1 MESMQ
6 ESSGVGERGSYAL
19 AVLSK
24 LGLKSVGQKLAA
36 LSLALAALLSL
47 VVFVCVYLGFDN
59 SAQQGSIAGVNA
71 IGVGVLSLAGML
83 TLSAIFAKG
92 IRSSEERLRNLVAE
106 RHQSDSLHSA
116 LYRIAEMTSSAEDLP
131 AFYSA
136 VHQIVEG
143 LMYAEN
149 FFIAVY
155 DHSTEL
161 VSFPCFVDVVDIAPQ
176 PRKLKRGMTEYV
188 LRTGQPLLASRE
200 TIEPLATRG

>member
-36 LSLALAALLSL
+36 LALAALLSL

-92 IRSSEERLRNLVAE
+92 IRSSEERLRNLV
-106 RHQSDSLHSA
+106 
-116 LYRIAEMTSSAEDLP
+116 
-131 AFYSA
+131 
-136 VHQIVEG
+136 
-143 LMYAEN
+143 
-149 FFIAVY
+149 
-155 DHSTEL
+155 
-161 VSFPCFVDVVDIAPQ
+161 
-176 PRKLKRGMTEYV
+176 
-188 LRTGQPLLASRE
+188 
-200 TIEPLATRG
+200 